1 MPTGVYVRSKEQ
13 LLNLKSQSV
22 KYGFQKGN
30 KLGCHPMTQ
39 AQKDLLSFIKKGK
52 PVHKNTIEANRI
64 RLLGK
69 KEEQSIRWAGD
80 DVGYR
85 GIHHWVNM
93 RLGKPDTCEHCGKS
107 GLKGRQIHWANISG
121 NYLRDTNDWI
131 RLCIKCHGIFDT
143 KPKTKS

>member
-1 MPTGVYVRSKEQ
+1 MPKGLQ
-13 LLNLKSQSV
+13 
-22 KYGFQKGN
+22 GFQKGN
-30 KLGCHPMTQ
+30 KIGVGKTIPQWHRDLISL
-39 AQKDLLSFIKKGK
+39 AQKGVSESETTRQKCR
-52 PVHKNTIEANRI
+52 E

-80 DVGYR
+80 SVGYR
-85 GIHHWVNM
+85 GIHHWVN
-93 RLGKPDTCEHCGKS
+93 RKLGKPDTCEHCGKS